1 MTTKFPPQ
9 EIGGQFGSALRVEA
23 LARPAEQPSGLAGR
37 LGVTQVVDLS
47 LLRLPLA
54 ISVILASRATA
65 DFLMS
70 YRPDLSV
77 ITIDPYMNL
86 SWSTIH

>member
-1 MTTKFPPQ
+1 MTIKSRRQ
-9 EIGGQFGSALRVEA
+9 VIGGQFGSAWQGEA
-23 LARPAEQPSGLAGR
+23 LAKLAEQPSGLAGR
-37 LGVTQVVDLS
+37 PGSTQVLDLS
-47 LLRLPLA
+47 LLRLPQA
-54 ISVILASRATA
+54 IYVILASRATA